1 MPKNVMKLL
10 KPSPHRARN
19 DFDLSHRHVFD
30 ANFGELLPATC
41 IETVPG
47 DNITLH
53 ASDLLRAI
61 PFVSSPFLRAKQHL
75 DVWFVPYH
83 DLWHQFDAFITKKS
97 EPVSAAFKK
106 ADYCPHMSQYDLY
119 NAIHTGASAPNS
131 FTDIHGRSIEDRS
144 YYLLEL
150 LGYGDVKEHHGTS
163 SDSFSVNPFRLAA
176 YNYIWY
182 NEYRQQYYDDGTRLL
197 VNTGSTPNAAQLF
210 NFDDL
215 TCDSVANS
223 VVHDTSN
230 FKQRLAAMSQMRYRC
245 WKKDLFTGVMP
256 STQFGNVS
264 TVPLNLSTSGSGTGT
279 ISGESFNLSFVPNER
294 YVTQDGQR
302 LGFTGLDN
310 PIGTV
315 TSHNDDANYSY
326 DNGGVTMY
334 ADSAYV
340 DYQGN
345 ALDGSDGDGPIYSGS
360 GSANSYK
367 PNLADGNLSNERI
380 SHRHILNYSE
390 IASRLAVTGS
400 GTSTVSGISLSS
412 TGQFDILAL
421 RKSEA
426 IQIWRENALRA
437 GNHIKDNMIAHY
449 GVASD
454 FNDHRP
460 TYLGS
465 VSAPLNIGD
474 IAATAN
480 SSTGIN
486 DTVGDIAGKG
496 ISSLSEKVFKYHA
509 KDFGV
514 IMVMFSMLPEAE
526 YDATGIDR
534 CNQLLESEDFF
545 VPEYENLGLEAVST
559 VNIAPRSTGAPS
571 LSTVLGY
578 GPRYFGYKTKID
590 KVFGSF
596 VGNGIFRAWSSQ
608 RTDVATQIGNMSAL
622 AMPLGILYVNP
633 GIFDAN
639 FNVGIA
645 NSPQFLCD
653 VYFDVAAIRPMSVIG
668 LPFS

>member
-61 PFVSSPFLRAKQHL
+61 PFVTSPFLRAKQHL

-83 DLWHQFDAFITKKS
+83 DLWHQFDAFITKKR
-97 EPVSAAFKK
+97 EPVSAAFKS

-119 NAIHTGASAPNS
+119 NAINTAASAPNN
-131 FTDIHGRSIEDRS
+131 FKDIQGRSLTDRS

-150 LGYGDVKEHHGTS
+150 LGYGDVKSHHGTS
-163 SDSFSVNPFRLAA
+163 ADSFSVNPFRLAA

-223 VVHDTSN
+223 LIHDTSLY
-230 FKQRLAAMSQMRYRC
+230 KQRLAAMSQMRYRC
-245 WKKDLFTGVMP
+245 WKKDLYTGVMP

-264 TVPLNLSTSGSGTGT
+264 AISVLNSGSISFSAPVS
-279 ISGESFNLSFVPNER
+279 ISGDTSMDLNRHGVYK
-294 YVTQDGQR
+294 YV
-302 LGFTGLDN
+302 
-310 PIGTV
+310 
-315 TSHNDDANYSY
+315 
-326 DNGGVTMY
+326 
-334 ADSAYV
+334 
-340 DYQGN
+340 
-345 ALDGSDGDGPIYSGS
+345 SGS
-360 GSANSYK
+360 PVQLTEEEYANMFNDQVGSSPVPYS
-367 PNLADGNLSNERI
+367 PNA
-380 SHRHILNYSE
+380 
-390 IASRLAVTGS
+390 IATTQENGVIFNGQS
-400 GTSTVSGISLSS
+400 GVEFDKHSTPPTFDLHKHSFSTTSTASGSVSFAGGS
-412 TGQFDILAL
+412 FDVLAL
-421 RKSEA
+421 RKAEA
-426 IQIWRENALRA
+426 VQIWRENALRA

-480 SSTGIN
+480 SSTGVN

-496 ISSLSEKVFKYHA
+496 LSSLSEKVFKFHA

-526 YDATGIDR
+526 YDATGIER
-534 CNQLLESEDFF
+534 TNQLLEAEDFF
-545 VPEYENLGLEAVST
+545 VPEYENLGLEAIST
-559 VNIAPRSTGAPS
+559 INIAPRSSGTAS
-571 LSTVLGY
+571 SATLLGY
-578 GPRYFGYKTKID
+578 GPRYFGYKTKVD

-608 RTDVATQIGNMSAL
+608 RSDVAINIGNMSSL
-622 AMPLGILYVNP
+622 AMPLGLLYVNP
-633 GIFDAN
+633 AIFDAN

-653 VYFDVAAIRPMSVIG
+653 IYFDVDAVRPMSVIG